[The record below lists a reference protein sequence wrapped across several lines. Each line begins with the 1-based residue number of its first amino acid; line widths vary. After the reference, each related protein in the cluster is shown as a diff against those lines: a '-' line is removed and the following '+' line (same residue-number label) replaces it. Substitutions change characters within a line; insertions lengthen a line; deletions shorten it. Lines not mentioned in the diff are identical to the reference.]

1 MKYRSNSHQ
10 KFSSEK
16 LQNNNIP
23 QYKSNYNIPNEEI
36 KQSSFESNLLNDVD
50 SNINILLS
58 NLKNNNSP
66 KRKIYFPLNSKTK
79 SPIKVPSTNDI
90 TELNLI
96 DEFNSLVE
104 NNSYRSNN
112 YLYQDNSSYQNNIPS
127 NHSYINPNKNMKN
140 PTIIINNSNNIKQNI
155 NNNETNNKRMNN
167 RSYSSYELN
176 NINQNYNNKVNLNRI
191 NNYERNI
198 NLFKKN
204 QNLNNMKNTKSSVV
218 NNINQNIGNNIKP
231 MSNNINYAT
240 SPTNKQINQIMNQI
254 NI

>member
-104 NNSYRSNN
+104 NNSYRV
-112 YLYQDNSSYQNNIPS
+112 
-127 NHSYINPNKNMKN
+127 
-140 PTIIINNSNNIKQNI
+140 IIIYIKI
-155 NNNETNNKRMNN
+155 I
-167 RSYSSYELN
+167 LH
-176 NINQNYNNKVNLNRI
+176 
-191 NNYERNI
+191 
-198 NLFKKN
+198 
-204 QNLNNMKNTKSSVV
+204 
-218 NNINQNIGNNIKP
+218 IK
-231 MSNNINYAT
+231 IIYLVIIHILI
-240 SPTNKQINQIMNQI
+240 QIKI
-254 NI
+254 